1 MNFHNSFQRGLQT
14 GLQNLE
20 NLVSPD
26 RLRPLAGRIA
36 RQAALALL
44 VKGVIGIMPTA
55 CAQEPAK
62 QMAAISAP
70 TISIDNFAF
79 SQPSVTVP
87 VGTKVTWVNHDDM
100 LHTVADEGKAF
111 KSDPLDSGERF
122 SHVFDK
128 PGVYKYF
135 CSLHPHMTGTIV
147 VQ

>member
-1 MNFHNSFQRGLQT
+1 MITH
-14 GLQNLE
+14 
-20 NLVSPD
+20 LVSPA
-26 RLRPLAGRIA
+26 RLRPLAGKVL
-36 RQAALALL
+36 RQAALALF
-44 VKGVIGIMPTA
+44 VKGLIGAIPTA
-55 CAQEPAK
+55 CAQQQPVQ
-62 QMAAISAP
+62 QMAAINAP

-100 LHTVADEGKAF
+100 LHTVADEGKSF
-111 KSDPLDSGERF
+111 KSDPLDSGDSF

-128 PGVYKYF
+128 PGTYKYF